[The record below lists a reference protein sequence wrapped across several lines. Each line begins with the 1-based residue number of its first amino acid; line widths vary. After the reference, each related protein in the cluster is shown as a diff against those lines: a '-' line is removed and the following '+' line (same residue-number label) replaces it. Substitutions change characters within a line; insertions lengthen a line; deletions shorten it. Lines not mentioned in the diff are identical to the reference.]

1 METVESV
8 ILASST
14 EPVVRDRLRDVLAA
28 AAFTFHGPGKEG
40 FQSTWGRVRPPDKPE
55 DGIPFDMEDPMFNR
69 TPSPDQGGRSRNHKD
84 RSLSR
89 PSRHRDQNPVPSKE
103 DMQRL
108 FAECDIAFRRTR
120 ILQAALANAVPDSLH
135 SNPIIKA

>member
-8 ILASST
+8 ILSPST

-28 AAFTFHGPGKEG
+28 AAFTFHSPGKEG
-40 FQSTWGRVRPPDKPE
+40 FRSTWERVRPPDKPE

-69 TPSPDQGGRSRNHKD
+69 APAPDQAGRIQN
-84 RSLSR
+84 
-89 PSRHRDQNPVPSKE
+89 HRDINLSHPPHRRDQDLVPSEE

-108 FAECDIAFRRTR
+108 FVECDIAVWRTR
-120 ILQAALANAVPDSLH
+120 ILKDALANAAPGSLH
-135 SNPIIKA
+135 SNPIKA